1 MLIIQNGIETVRKF
15 QDCAGPTAS
24 RSARHSHER
33 VLDKTKEAGVDGE
46 RVPFW
51 ALMAVGL
58 TWIAYCGD
66 RRRSIPDYGD
76 AAAA

>member
-1 MLIIQNGIETVRKF
+1 M
-15 QDCAGPTAS
+15 
-24 RSARHSHER
+24 
-33 VLDKTKEAGVDGE
+33 LDKTKEAGVDGE

-58 TWIAYCGD
+58 TWIAYYGD